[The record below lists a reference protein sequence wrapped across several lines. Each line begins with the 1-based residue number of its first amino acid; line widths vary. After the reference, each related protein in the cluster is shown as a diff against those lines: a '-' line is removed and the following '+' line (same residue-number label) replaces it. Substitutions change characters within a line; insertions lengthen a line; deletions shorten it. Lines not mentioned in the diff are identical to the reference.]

1 MLLLQLFKFQ
11 FLIMAAKK
19 DKDTNKEN
27 KCSFCGKTK
36 KDVALLFN
44 GEFGSICNECCDQ
57 IYNMNLSI
65 INHNTNFIPEDEF
78 HKDDVKKPT
87 EIKEFLDQYV
97 IGQDKAKQRLAVAVY
112 NHYKRIKQK
121 GFDDVEIEKSNCILC
136 GETGVGKTLLV
147 KSIAKMLDV
156 PISIV
161 DCNSITEAGYVGDD
175 VETSITRLLQACD
188 YDVKKAEHGI
198 VFLDECFDGNT
209 EVMTENGFIP
219 FKDLTDSTKIM
230 QWNSD
235 STMSLVNSERIVKHK
250 CLNGLLSL
258 QNSKTGQIIHT
269 STPNHNR
276 VVISHGKYRDK
287 YIIKKVIAEKSLNQ
301 GYDFPVTGIFDGN
314 NIDISDDMLKF
325 IVAFAADGCVKN
337 GKYGYLTVK
346 KERKYNRLNEILNNL
361 HIKYT
366 YTFNEKNS
374 YHNFYFGD
382 ISNMPFFKNGKKTLC
397 LDCLITASIRQK
409 KLFLNELRYWDGLLN
424 YYKDNIYFTSSKL
437 DEMLFIQT
445 IAHTSGMS
453 CSIHN
458 RYKKGY
464 DISYCCVIKNK
475 KYMSQHSKLLKVYK
489 DFTDDVYC
497 VTVPSGMIMIRQN
510 NFVTVTGNCDKI
522 ARKSGGNPSIT
533 RDVSGE
539 GVQQA
544 LLKIIEG
551 TVVNVPPKGGR
562 KHPDAKMVQVDTK
575 NILFICGGAFV
586 GLDKIIE
593 RRMNKSSLGF
603 ISKEENKQYIEDK
616 ENNNILK
623 YANAEDFKNFG
634 LIPEL
639 IGRLPIITYLNPLSE
654 EDLKR
659 ILIEPKNAIIKQ
671 FKKLFELDG
680 IELIIDDDVYDYI
693 VKLSIKNKLG
703 ARGLRGIVEAL
714 LSDDMYKMPATD
726 EKQLHITI
734 EYAKE
739 KLLEYENTYN

>member
-1 MLLLQLFKFQ
+1 MNNLSDNIERKFINTWDIEDFQ
-11 FLIMAAKK
+11 ILTDDGFVDIKSLHETIPYIKYHIE
-19 DKDTNKEN
+19 T
-27 KCSFCGKTK
+27 
-36 KDVALLFN
+36 FN
-44 GEFGSICNECCDQ
+44 GLTLDCADNHIVFDE
-57 IYNMNLSI
+57 NMNEIFVKNLRNEDKIMTANGIDTIICVECTNIEENMYDFELDENSNHRYYTNGILS
-65 INHNTNFIPEDEF
+65 HN
-78 HKDDVKKPT
+78 
-87 EIKEFLDQYV
+87 
-97 IGQDKAKQRLAVAVY
+97 
-112 NHYKRIKQK
+112 
-121 GFDDVEIEKSNCILC
+121 
-136 GETGVGKTLLV
+136 TLLV

-156 PISIV
+156 PISIL

-198 VFLDECFDGNT
+198 VFLDE
-209 EVMTENGFIP
+209 
-219 FKDLTDSTKIM
+219 L
-230 QWNSD
+230 
-235 STMSLVNSERIVKHK
+235 
-250 CLNGLLSL
+250 
-258 QNSKTGQIIHT
+258 
-269 STPNHNR
+269 
-276 VVISHGKYRDK
+276 
-287 YIIKKVIAEKSLNQ
+287 
-301 GYDFPVTGIFDGN
+301 
-314 NIDISDDMLKF
+314 
-325 IVAFAADGCVKN
+325 
-337 GKYGYLTVK
+337 
-346 KERKYNRLNEILNNL
+346 
-361 HIKYT
+361 
-366 YTFNEKNS
+366 
-374 YHNFYFGD
+374 
-382 ISNMPFFKNGKKTLC
+382 
-397 LDCLITASIRQK
+397 
-409 KLFLNELRYWDGLLN
+409 
-424 YYKDNIYFTSSKL
+424 
-437 DEMLFIQT
+437 
-445 IAHTSGMS
+445 
-453 CSIHN
+453 
-458 RYKKGY
+458 
-464 DISYCCVIKNK
+464 
-475 KYMSQHSKLLKVYK
+475 
-489 DFTDDVYC
+489 
-497 VTVPSGMIMIRQN
+497 
-510 NFVTVTGNCDKI
+510 DKI

>member
-1 MLLLQLFKFQ
+1 MNNLSDNIERKFINTWDIQ
-11 FLIMAAKK
+11 DFQILTDDGFVDIKSLHETIPYIK
-19 DKDTNKEN
+19 YHIET
-27 KCSFCGKTK
+27 
-36 KDVALLFN
+36 FN
-44 GEFGSICNECCDQ
+44 GLTLDCADNHIVFDE
-57 IYNMNLSI
+57 NMNEIFVKNLRNEDKIMTANGIDTIICVECTNIEENMYDFELDENSNHRYYTNGILS
-65 INHNTNFIPEDEF
+65 HN
-78 HKDDVKKPT
+78 
-87 EIKEFLDQYV
+87 
-97 IGQDKAKQRLAVAVY
+97 
-112 NHYKRIKQK
+112 
-121 GFDDVEIEKSNCILC
+121 
-136 GETGVGKTLLV
+136 TLLV

-198 VFLDECFDGNT
+198 VFLDE
-209 EVMTENGFIP
+209 I
-219 FKDLTDSTKIM
+219 
-230 QWNSD
+230 
-235 STMSLVNSERIVKHK
+235 
-250 CLNGLLSL
+250 
-258 QNSKTGQIIHT
+258 
-269 STPNHNR
+269 
-276 VVISHGKYRDK
+276 
-287 YIIKKVIAEKSLNQ
+287 
-301 GYDFPVTGIFDGN
+301 
-314 NIDISDDMLKF
+314 
-325 IVAFAADGCVKN
+325 
-337 GKYGYLTVK
+337 
-346 KERKYNRLNEILNNL
+346 
-361 HIKYT
+361 
-366 YTFNEKNS
+366 
-374 YHNFYFGD
+374 
-382 ISNMPFFKNGKKTLC
+382 
-397 LDCLITASIRQK
+397 
-409 KLFLNELRYWDGLLN
+409 
-424 YYKDNIYFTSSKL
+424 
-437 DEMLFIQT
+437 
-445 IAHTSGMS
+445 
-453 CSIHN
+453 
-458 RYKKGY
+458 
-464 DISYCCVIKNK
+464 
-475 KYMSQHSKLLKVYK
+475 
-489 DFTDDVYC
+489 
-497 VTVPSGMIMIRQN
+497 
-510 NFVTVTGNCDKI
+510 DKI

-593 RRMNKSSLGF
+593 RRMNKSSRGF
-603 ISKEENKQYIEDK
+603 IPKEENKQYIEDK

>member
-1 MLLLQLFKFQ
+1 MLSDNIERKFINTWDIEDFQ
-11 FLIMAAKK
+11 ILTDDGFVDIKSLHETIPYIKYHIE
-19 DKDTNKEN
+19 T
-27 KCSFCGKTK
+27 
-36 KDVALLFN
+36 FN
-44 GEFGSICNECCDQ
+44 GLTLDCADNHIVFDE
-57 IYNMNLSI
+57 NMNEIFVKNLRNEDKIMTANGIDTIICVECTNIEENMYDFELDENSNHRYYTNGILS
-65 INHNTNFIPEDEF
+65 HN
-78 HKDDVKKPT
+78 
-87 EIKEFLDQYV
+87 
-97 IGQDKAKQRLAVAVY
+97 
-112 NHYKRIKQK
+112 
-121 GFDDVEIEKSNCILC
+121 
-136 GETGVGKTLLV
+136 TLLV

-188 YDVKKAEHGI
+188 YNVKKAEHGI
-198 VFLDECFDGNT
+198 VFLDE
-209 EVMTENGFIP
+209 
-219 FKDLTDSTKIM
+219 L
-230 QWNSD
+230 
-235 STMSLVNSERIVKHK
+235 
-250 CLNGLLSL
+250 
-258 QNSKTGQIIHT
+258 
-269 STPNHNR
+269 
-276 VVISHGKYRDK
+276 
-287 YIIKKVIAEKSLNQ
+287 
-301 GYDFPVTGIFDGN
+301 
-314 NIDISDDMLKF
+314 
-325 IVAFAADGCVKN
+325 
-337 GKYGYLTVK
+337 
-346 KERKYNRLNEILNNL
+346 
-361 HIKYT
+361 
-366 YTFNEKNS
+366 
-374 YHNFYFGD
+374 
-382 ISNMPFFKNGKKTLC
+382 
-397 LDCLITASIRQK
+397 
-409 KLFLNELRYWDGLLN
+409 
-424 YYKDNIYFTSSKL
+424 
-437 DEMLFIQT
+437 
-445 IAHTSGMS
+445 
-453 CSIHN
+453 
-458 RYKKGY
+458 
-464 DISYCCVIKNK
+464 
-475 KYMSQHSKLLKVYK
+475 
-489 DFTDDVYC
+489 
-497 VTVPSGMIMIRQN
+497 
-510 NFVTVTGNCDKI
+510 DKI

-551 TVVNVPPKGGR
+551 TIVNVPPKGGR

>member
-1 MLLLQLFKFQ
+1 MNNLSDNIERKFINTWDIEDFQ
-11 FLIMAAKK
+11 ILTDDGFVDIKSLHETIPYIKYHIE
-19 DKDTNKEN
+19 T
-27 KCSFCGKTK
+27 
-36 KDVALLFN
+36 FN
-44 GEFGSICNECCDQ
+44 GLTLDCADNHIVFDE
-57 IYNMNLSI
+57 NMNEIFVKNLRNEDKIMTANGIDTIICVECTNIEENMYDFELDENSNHRYYTNGILS
-65 INHNTNFIPEDEF
+65 HN
-78 HKDDVKKPT
+78 
-87 EIKEFLDQYV
+87 
-97 IGQDKAKQRLAVAVY
+97 
-112 NHYKRIKQK
+112 
-121 GFDDVEIEKSNCILC
+121 
-136 GETGVGKTLLV
+136 TLLV

-198 VFLDECFDGNT
+198 VFLDE
-209 EVMTENGFIP
+209 
-219 FKDLTDSTKIM
+219 L
-230 QWNSD
+230 
-235 STMSLVNSERIVKHK
+235 
-250 CLNGLLSL
+250 
-258 QNSKTGQIIHT
+258 
-269 STPNHNR
+269 
-276 VVISHGKYRDK
+276 
-287 YIIKKVIAEKSLNQ
+287 
-301 GYDFPVTGIFDGN
+301 
-314 NIDISDDMLKF
+314 
-325 IVAFAADGCVKN
+325 
-337 GKYGYLTVK
+337 
-346 KERKYNRLNEILNNL
+346 
-361 HIKYT
+361 
-366 YTFNEKNS
+366 
-374 YHNFYFGD
+374 
-382 ISNMPFFKNGKKTLC
+382 
-397 LDCLITASIRQK
+397 
-409 KLFLNELRYWDGLLN
+409 
-424 YYKDNIYFTSSKL
+424 
-437 DEMLFIQT
+437 
-445 IAHTSGMS
+445 
-453 CSIHN
+453 
-458 RYKKGY
+458 
-464 DISYCCVIKNK
+464 
-475 KYMSQHSKLLKVYK
+475 
-489 DFTDDVYC
+489 
-497 VTVPSGMIMIRQN
+497 
-510 NFVTVTGNCDKI
+510 DKI

-726 EKQLHITI
+726 AKQLHITI

-739 KLLEYENTYN
+739 KLLEYENTYK

>member
-1 MLLLQLFKFQ
+1 MSSNDRL
-11 FLIMAAKK
+11 
-19 DKDTNKEN
+19 
-27 KCSFCGKTK
+27 KCSFCGKTQDQVK
-36 KDVALLFN
+36 KLIAGPDVFICDECVEL
-44 GEFGSICNECCDQ
+44 CNEILDEEFFEQ
-57 IYNMNLSI
+57 KEKTSEKADKKAENLEDKP
-65 INHNTNFIPEDEF
+65 IP
-78 HKDDVKKPT
+78 KPH
-87 EIKEFLDQYV
+87 EIKEYLDQHIV
-97 IGQDKAKQRLAVAVY
+97 GQDDAKKVLSVAVY
-112 NHYKRIKQK
+112 NHYKRLKHNQK
-121 GFDDVEIEKSNCILC
+121 SDTDGVEIQKSNILLV
-136 GETGVGKTLLV
+136 GPTGSGKTLLAQTL
-147 KSIAKMLDV
+147 AKMLDV
-156 PISIV
+156 PFAV
-161 DCNSITEAGYVGDD
+161 ADATTLTEAGYVGDD
-175 VETSITRLLQACD
+175 VENILLRLYQNAD
-188 YDVKKAEHGI
+188 YDAKKAERGI
-198 VFLDECFDGNT
+198 IYIDE
-209 EVMTENGFIP
+209 I
-219 FKDLTDSTKIM
+219 
-230 QWNSD
+230 
-235 STMSLVNSERIVKHK
+235 
-250 CLNGLLSL
+250 
-258 QNSKTGQIIHT
+258 
-269 STPNHNR
+269 
-276 VVISHGKYRDK
+276 
-287 YIIKKVIAEKSLNQ
+287 
-301 GYDFPVTGIFDGN
+301 
-314 NIDISDDMLKF
+314 
-325 IVAFAADGCVKN
+325 
-337 GKYGYLTVK
+337 
-346 KERKYNRLNEILNNL
+346 
-361 HIKYT
+361 
-366 YTFNEKNS
+366 
-374 YHNFYFGD
+374 
-382 ISNMPFFKNGKKTLC
+382 
-397 LDCLITASIRQK
+397 
-409 KLFLNELRYWDGLLN
+409 
-424 YYKDNIYFTSSKL
+424 
-437 DEMLFIQT
+437 
-445 IAHTSGMS
+445 
-453 CSIHN
+453 
-458 RYKKGY
+458 
-464 DISYCCVIKNK
+464 
-475 KYMSQHSKLLKVYK
+475 
-489 DFTDDVYC
+489 
-497 VTVPSGMIMIRQN
+497 
-510 NFVTVTGNCDKI
+510 DKI
-522 ARKSGGNPSIT
+522 ARKSENTSIT

>member
-1 MLLLQLFKFQ
+1 MNNLSDNIERKFINTWDIEDFQ
-11 FLIMAAKK
+11 ILTDDGFVDIKSLHETIPYIKYHIE
-19 DKDTNKEN
+19 T
-27 KCSFCGKTK
+27 
-36 KDVALLFN
+36 FN
-44 GEFGSICNECCDQ
+44 GLTLDCADNHIVFDE
-57 IYNMNLSI
+57 NMNEIFVKNLRNEDKIMTANGIDTIICVECTNIEENMYDFELDENSNHRYYTNGILS
-65 INHNTNFIPEDEF
+65 HN
-78 HKDDVKKPT
+78 
-87 EIKEFLDQYV
+87 
-97 IGQDKAKQRLAVAVY
+97 
-112 NHYKRIKQK
+112 
-121 GFDDVEIEKSNCILC
+121 
-136 GETGVGKTLLV
+136 TLLV

-198 VFLDECFDGNT
+198 VFLDE
-209 EVMTENGFIP
+209 
-219 FKDLTDSTKIM
+219 L
-230 QWNSD
+230 
-235 STMSLVNSERIVKHK
+235 
-250 CLNGLLSL
+250 
-258 QNSKTGQIIHT
+258 
-269 STPNHNR
+269 
-276 VVISHGKYRDK
+276 
-287 YIIKKVIAEKSLNQ
+287 
-301 GYDFPVTGIFDGN
+301 
-314 NIDISDDMLKF
+314 
-325 IVAFAADGCVKN
+325 
-337 GKYGYLTVK
+337 
-346 KERKYNRLNEILNNL
+346 
-361 HIKYT
+361 
-366 YTFNEKNS
+366 
-374 YHNFYFGD
+374 
-382 ISNMPFFKNGKKTLC
+382 
-397 LDCLITASIRQK
+397 
-409 KLFLNELRYWDGLLN
+409 
-424 YYKDNIYFTSSKL
+424 
-437 DEMLFIQT
+437 
-445 IAHTSGMS
+445 
-453 CSIHN
+453 
-458 RYKKGY
+458 
-464 DISYCCVIKNK
+464 
-475 KYMSQHSKLLKVYK
+475 
-489 DFTDDVYC
+489 
-497 VTVPSGMIMIRQN
+497 
-510 NFVTVTGNCDKI
+510 DKI

-593 RRMNKSSLGF
+593 RRMNKSSIGF

>member
-1 MLLLQLFKFQ
+1 MLSDNIERKFINTWNIEDFQ
-11 FLIMAAKK
+11 ILTDDGFVDIKSLHETIPYIKYHIE
-19 DKDTNKEN
+19 T
-27 KCSFCGKTK
+27 
-36 KDVALLFN
+36 FN
-44 GEFGSICNECCDQ
+44 GLTLDCADNHIVFDE
-57 IYNMNLSI
+57 NMNEIFVKNLRNEDKIMTANGIDTIICVECTNIEENMYDFELDENSNHRYYTNGILS
-65 INHNTNFIPEDEF
+65 HN
-78 HKDDVKKPT
+78 
-87 EIKEFLDQYV
+87 
-97 IGQDKAKQRLAVAVY
+97 
-112 NHYKRIKQK
+112 
-121 GFDDVEIEKSNCILC
+121 
-136 GETGVGKTLLV
+136 TLLV

-198 VFLDECFDGNT
+198 VFLDE
-209 EVMTENGFIP
+209 
-219 FKDLTDSTKIM
+219 L
-230 QWNSD
+230 
-235 STMSLVNSERIVKHK
+235 
-250 CLNGLLSL
+250 
-258 QNSKTGQIIHT
+258 
-269 STPNHNR
+269 
-276 VVISHGKYRDK
+276 
-287 YIIKKVIAEKSLNQ
+287 
-301 GYDFPVTGIFDGN
+301 
-314 NIDISDDMLKF
+314 
-325 IVAFAADGCVKN
+325 
-337 GKYGYLTVK
+337 
-346 KERKYNRLNEILNNL
+346 
-361 HIKYT
+361 
-366 YTFNEKNS
+366 
-374 YHNFYFGD
+374 
-382 ISNMPFFKNGKKTLC
+382 
-397 LDCLITASIRQK
+397 
-409 KLFLNELRYWDGLLN
+409 
-424 YYKDNIYFTSSKL
+424 
-437 DEMLFIQT
+437 
-445 IAHTSGMS
+445 
-453 CSIHN
+453 
-458 RYKKGY
+458 
-464 DISYCCVIKNK
+464 
-475 KYMSQHSKLLKVYK
+475 
-489 DFTDDVYC
+489 
-497 VTVPSGMIMIRQN
+497 
-510 NFVTVTGNCDKI
+510 DKI

>member
-1 MLLLQLFKFQ
+1 MLSDNIERKFINTWDIEDFQ
-11 FLIMAAKK
+11 ILTDDGFVDIKSLHETILYIKYHIE
-19 DKDTNKEN
+19 T
-27 KCSFCGKTK
+27 
-36 KDVALLFN
+36 FN
-44 GEFGSICNECCDQ
+44 GLTLDCADNHIVFDE
-57 IYNMNLSI
+57 NMNEIFVKNLRNEDKIMTANGIDTIICVECTNIEENMYDFELDENSNHRYYTNGILS
-65 INHNTNFIPEDEF
+65 HN
-78 HKDDVKKPT
+78 
-87 EIKEFLDQYV
+87 
-97 IGQDKAKQRLAVAVY
+97 
-112 NHYKRIKQK
+112 
-121 GFDDVEIEKSNCILC
+121 
-136 GETGVGKTLLV
+136 TLLV

-198 VFLDECFDGNT
+198 VFLDE
-209 EVMTENGFIP
+209 
-219 FKDLTDSTKIM
+219 L
-230 QWNSD
+230 
-235 STMSLVNSERIVKHK
+235 
-250 CLNGLLSL
+250 
-258 QNSKTGQIIHT
+258 
-269 STPNHNR
+269 
-276 VVISHGKYRDK
+276 
-287 YIIKKVIAEKSLNQ
+287 
-301 GYDFPVTGIFDGN
+301 
-314 NIDISDDMLKF
+314 
-325 IVAFAADGCVKN
+325 
-337 GKYGYLTVK
+337 
-346 KERKYNRLNEILNNL
+346 
-361 HIKYT
+361 
-366 YTFNEKNS
+366 
-374 YHNFYFGD
+374 
-382 ISNMPFFKNGKKTLC
+382 
-397 LDCLITASIRQK
+397 
-409 KLFLNELRYWDGLLN
+409 
-424 YYKDNIYFTSSKL
+424 
-437 DEMLFIQT
+437 
-445 IAHTSGMS
+445 
-453 CSIHN
+453 
-458 RYKKGY
+458 
-464 DISYCCVIKNK
+464 
-475 KYMSQHSKLLKVYK
+475 
-489 DFTDDVYC
+489 
-497 VTVPSGMIMIRQN
+497 
-510 NFVTVTGNCDKI
+510 DKI

>member
-1 MLLLQLFKFQ
+1 MLSDNIERKFINTWDIEDFQ
-11 FLIMAAKK
+11 ILTDDGFVDIKSLHETIPYIKYHIE
-19 DKDTNKEN
+19 T
-27 KCSFCGKTK
+27 
-36 KDVALLFN
+36 FN
-44 GEFGSICNECCDQ
+44 GLTLDCADNHIVFDE
-57 IYNMNLSI
+57 NMNEIFVKNLRNEDKIMTANGIDTIICVECTNIEENMYDFELDENSNHRYYTNGILS
-65 INHNTNFIPEDEF
+65 HN
-78 HKDDVKKPT
+78 
-87 EIKEFLDQYV
+87 
-97 IGQDKAKQRLAVAVY
+97 
-112 NHYKRIKQK
+112 
-121 GFDDVEIEKSNCILC
+121 
-136 GETGVGKTLLV
+136 TLLV

-198 VFLDECFDGNT
+198 VFLDE
-209 EVMTENGFIP
+209 I
-219 FKDLTDSTKIM
+219 
-230 QWNSD
+230 
-235 STMSLVNSERIVKHK
+235 
-250 CLNGLLSL
+250 
-258 QNSKTGQIIHT
+258 
-269 STPNHNR
+269 
-276 VVISHGKYRDK
+276 
-287 YIIKKVIAEKSLNQ
+287 
-301 GYDFPVTGIFDGN
+301 
-314 NIDISDDMLKF
+314 
-325 IVAFAADGCVKN
+325 
-337 GKYGYLTVK
+337 
-346 KERKYNRLNEILNNL
+346 
-361 HIKYT
+361 
-366 YTFNEKNS
+366 
-374 YHNFYFGD
+374 
-382 ISNMPFFKNGKKTLC
+382 
-397 LDCLITASIRQK
+397 
-409 KLFLNELRYWDGLLN
+409 
-424 YYKDNIYFTSSKL
+424 
-437 DEMLFIQT
+437 
-445 IAHTSGMS
+445 
-453 CSIHN
+453 
-458 RYKKGY
+458 
-464 DISYCCVIKNK
+464 
-475 KYMSQHSKLLKVYK
+475 
-489 DFTDDVYC
+489 
-497 VTVPSGMIMIRQN
+497 
-510 NFVTVTGNCDKI
+510 DKI

-654 EDLKR
+654 EDLKS

>member
-1 MLLLQLFKFQ
+1 MLLDNIERKFINTWDIEDFQ
-11 FLIMAAKK
+11 ILTDDGFVDIKSLHETIPYIKYHIE
-19 DKDTNKEN
+19 T
-27 KCSFCGKTK
+27 
-36 KDVALLFN
+36 FN
-44 GEFGSICNECCDQ
+44 GLTLDCADNHIVFDE
-57 IYNMNLSI
+57 NMNEIFVKNLRNEDKIMTANGIDTIICVECTNIEENMYDFELDENSNHRYYTNGILS
-65 INHNTNFIPEDEF
+65 HN
-78 HKDDVKKPT
+78 
-87 EIKEFLDQYV
+87 
-97 IGQDKAKQRLAVAVY
+97 
-112 NHYKRIKQK
+112 
-121 GFDDVEIEKSNCILC
+121 
-136 GETGVGKTLLV
+136 TLLV

-198 VFLDECFDGNT
+198 VFLDE
-209 EVMTENGFIP
+209 
-219 FKDLTDSTKIM
+219 L
-230 QWNSD
+230 
-235 STMSLVNSERIVKHK
+235 
-250 CLNGLLSL
+250 
-258 QNSKTGQIIHT
+258 
-269 STPNHNR
+269 
-276 VVISHGKYRDK
+276 
-287 YIIKKVIAEKSLNQ
+287 
-301 GYDFPVTGIFDGN
+301 
-314 NIDISDDMLKF
+314 
-325 IVAFAADGCVKN
+325 
-337 GKYGYLTVK
+337 
-346 KERKYNRLNEILNNL
+346 
-361 HIKYT
+361 
-366 YTFNEKNS
+366 
-374 YHNFYFGD
+374 
-382 ISNMPFFKNGKKTLC
+382 
-397 LDCLITASIRQK
+397 
-409 KLFLNELRYWDGLLN
+409 
-424 YYKDNIYFTSSKL
+424 
-437 DEMLFIQT
+437 
-445 IAHTSGMS
+445 
-453 CSIHN
+453 
-458 RYKKGY
+458 
-464 DISYCCVIKNK
+464 
-475 KYMSQHSKLLKVYK
+475 
-489 DFTDDVYC
+489 
-497 VTVPSGMIMIRQN
+497 
-510 NFVTVTGNCDKI
+510 DKI

>member
-1 MLLLQLFKFQ
+1 MLSDNIERKFINTWDIEDFQ
-11 FLIMAAKK
+11 ILTDDGFVDIKSLHETIPYIKYHIE
-19 DKDTNKEN
+19 T
-27 KCSFCGKTK
+27 
-36 KDVALLFN
+36 FN
-44 GEFGSICNECCDQ
+44 GLTLDCADNHIVFDE
-57 IYNMNLSI
+57 NMNEIFVKNLRNEDKIMTANGIDTIICVECTNIEENMYDFELDGNSNHRYYTNGILS
-65 INHNTNFIPEDEF
+65 HN
-78 HKDDVKKPT
+78 
-87 EIKEFLDQYV
+87 
-97 IGQDKAKQRLAVAVY
+97 
-112 NHYKRIKQK
+112 
-121 GFDDVEIEKSNCILC
+121 
-136 GETGVGKTLLV
+136 TLLV

-198 VFLDECFDGNT
+198 VFLDE
-209 EVMTENGFIP
+209 
-219 FKDLTDSTKIM
+219 L
-230 QWNSD
+230 
-235 STMSLVNSERIVKHK
+235 
-250 CLNGLLSL
+250 
-258 QNSKTGQIIHT
+258 
-269 STPNHNR
+269 
-276 VVISHGKYRDK
+276 
-287 YIIKKVIAEKSLNQ
+287 
-301 GYDFPVTGIFDGN
+301 
-314 NIDISDDMLKF
+314 
-325 IVAFAADGCVKN
+325 
-337 GKYGYLTVK
+337 
-346 KERKYNRLNEILNNL
+346 
-361 HIKYT
+361 
-366 YTFNEKNS
+366 
-374 YHNFYFGD
+374 
-382 ISNMPFFKNGKKTLC
+382 
-397 LDCLITASIRQK
+397 
-409 KLFLNELRYWDGLLN
+409 
-424 YYKDNIYFTSSKL
+424 
-437 DEMLFIQT
+437 
-445 IAHTSGMS
+445 
-453 CSIHN
+453 
-458 RYKKGY
+458 
-464 DISYCCVIKNK
+464 
-475 KYMSQHSKLLKVYK
+475 
-489 DFTDDVYC
+489 
-497 VTVPSGMIMIRQN
+497 
-510 NFVTVTGNCDKI
+510 DKI

-693 VKLSIKNKLG
+693 VKL
-703 ARGLRGIVEAL
+703 
-714 LSDDMYKMPATD
+714 
-726 EKQLHITI
+726 
-734 EYAKE
+734 
-739 KLLEYENTYN
+739 

>member
-1 MLLLQLFKFQ
+1 MNNLSDNIERKFINTWDIEDFQ
-11 FLIMAAKK
+11 ILTDDGFVDIKSLHETIPYIKYHIE
-19 DKDTNKEN
+19 T
-27 KCSFCGKTK
+27 
-36 KDVALLFN
+36 FN
-44 GEFGSICNECCDQ
+44 GLTLDCADNHIVFDE
-57 IYNMNLSI
+57 NMNEIFVKNLRNEDKIMTANGIDTIICVECTNIEENMYDFELDENSNHRYYTNGILS
-65 INHNTNFIPEDEF
+65 HN
-78 HKDDVKKPT
+78 
-87 EIKEFLDQYV
+87 
-97 IGQDKAKQRLAVAVY
+97 
-112 NHYKRIKQK
+112 
-121 GFDDVEIEKSNCILC
+121 
-136 GETGVGKTLLV
+136 TLLV

-198 VFLDECFDGNT
+198 VFLDE
-209 EVMTENGFIP
+209 
-219 FKDLTDSTKIM
+219 L
-230 QWNSD
+230 
-235 STMSLVNSERIVKHK
+235 
-250 CLNGLLSL
+250 
-258 QNSKTGQIIHT
+258 
-269 STPNHNR
+269 
-276 VVISHGKYRDK
+276 
-287 YIIKKVIAEKSLNQ
+287 
-301 GYDFPVTGIFDGN
+301 
-314 NIDISDDMLKF
+314 
-325 IVAFAADGCVKN
+325 
-337 GKYGYLTVK
+337 
-346 KERKYNRLNEILNNL
+346 
-361 HIKYT
+361 
-366 YTFNEKNS
+366 
-374 YHNFYFGD
+374 
-382 ISNMPFFKNGKKTLC
+382 
-397 LDCLITASIRQK
+397 
-409 KLFLNELRYWDGLLN
+409 
-424 YYKDNIYFTSSKL
+424 
-437 DEMLFIQT
+437 
-445 IAHTSGMS
+445 
-453 CSIHN
+453 
-458 RYKKGY
+458 
-464 DISYCCVIKNK
+464 
-475 KYMSQHSKLLKVYK
+475 
-489 DFTDDVYC
+489 
-497 VTVPSGMIMIRQN
+497 
-510 NFVTVTGNCDKI
+510 DKI

-551 TVVNVPPKGGR
+551 TVVNVSPKGGR

>member
-1 MLLLQLFKFQ
+1 MNNLSDNIERKFINTWDIEDFQ
-11 FLIMAAKK
+11 ILTDDGFVDIKSLHETIPYIKYHIE
-19 DKDTNKEN
+19 T
-27 KCSFCGKTK
+27 
-36 KDVALLFN
+36 FN
-44 GEFGSICNECCDQ
+44 GLTLDCADNHIVFDE
-57 IYNMNLSI
+57 NMNEIFVKNLRNEDKIMTANGIDTIICVECTNIEENMYDFELDENSNHRYYTNGILS
-65 INHNTNFIPEDEF
+65 HN
-78 HKDDVKKPT
+78 
-87 EIKEFLDQYV
+87 
-97 IGQDKAKQRLAVAVY
+97 
-112 NHYKRIKQK
+112 
-121 GFDDVEIEKSNCILC
+121 
-136 GETGVGKTLLV
+136 TLLV

-198 VFLDECFDGNT
+198 CFLDE
-209 EVMTENGFIP
+209 I
-219 FKDLTDSTKIM
+219 
-230 QWNSD
+230 
-235 STMSLVNSERIVKHK
+235 
-250 CLNGLLSL
+250 
-258 QNSKTGQIIHT
+258 
-269 STPNHNR
+269 
-276 VVISHGKYRDK
+276 
-287 YIIKKVIAEKSLNQ
+287 
-301 GYDFPVTGIFDGN
+301 
-314 NIDISDDMLKF
+314 
-325 IVAFAADGCVKN
+325 
-337 GKYGYLTVK
+337 
-346 KERKYNRLNEILNNL
+346 
-361 HIKYT
+361 
-366 YTFNEKNS
+366 
-374 YHNFYFGD
+374 
-382 ISNMPFFKNGKKTLC
+382 
-397 LDCLITASIRQK
+397 
-409 KLFLNELRYWDGLLN
+409 
-424 YYKDNIYFTSSKL
+424 
-437 DEMLFIQT
+437 
-445 IAHTSGMS
+445 
-453 CSIHN
+453 
-458 RYKKGY
+458 
-464 DISYCCVIKNK
+464 
-475 KYMSQHSKLLKVYK
+475 
-489 DFTDDVYC
+489 
-497 VTVPSGMIMIRQN
+497 
-510 NFVTVTGNCDKI
+510 DKI

-551 TVVNVPPKGGR
+551 TIVNVPPKGGR

>member
-1 MLLLQLFKFQ
+1 MLSDNIERKFINTWDIEDFQ
-11 FLIMAAKK
+11 ILTDDGFVDIKSLHETIPYIKYHIE
-19 DKDTNKEN
+19 T
-27 KCSFCGKTK
+27 
-36 KDVALLFN
+36 FN
-44 GEFGSICNECCDQ
+44 GLTLDCADNHIVFDE
-57 IYNMNLSI
+57 NMNEIFVKNLRNEDKIMTANGIDTIICVECTNIEENMYDFELDENSNHRYYTNGILS
-65 INHNTNFIPEDEF
+65 HN
-78 HKDDVKKPT
+78 
-87 EIKEFLDQYV
+87 
-97 IGQDKAKQRLAVAVY
+97 
-112 NHYKRIKQK
+112 
-121 GFDDVEIEKSNCILC
+121 
-136 GETGVGKTLLV
+136 TLLV

-198 VFLDECFDGNT
+198 VFLDE
-209 EVMTENGFIP
+209 I
-219 FKDLTDSTKIM
+219 
-230 QWNSD
+230 
-235 STMSLVNSERIVKHK
+235 
-250 CLNGLLSL
+250 
-258 QNSKTGQIIHT
+258 
-269 STPNHNR
+269 
-276 VVISHGKYRDK
+276 
-287 YIIKKVIAEKSLNQ
+287 
-301 GYDFPVTGIFDGN
+301 
-314 NIDISDDMLKF
+314 
-325 IVAFAADGCVKN
+325 
-337 GKYGYLTVK
+337 
-346 KERKYNRLNEILNNL
+346 
-361 HIKYT
+361 
-366 YTFNEKNS
+366 
-374 YHNFYFGD
+374 
-382 ISNMPFFKNGKKTLC
+382 
-397 LDCLITASIRQK
+397 
-409 KLFLNELRYWDGLLN
+409 
-424 YYKDNIYFTSSKL
+424 
-437 DEMLFIQT
+437 
-445 IAHTSGMS
+445 
-453 CSIHN
+453 
-458 RYKKGY
+458 
-464 DISYCCVIKNK
+464 
-475 KYMSQHSKLLKVYK
+475 
-489 DFTDDVYC
+489 
-497 VTVPSGMIMIRQN
+497 
-510 NFVTVTGNCDKI
+510 DKI

-593 RRMNKSSLGF
+593 RRMNKFSLGF

>member
-1 MLLLQLFKFQ
+1 MLSDNIERKFINTWDSEDFQILTDDGFVDIKLLHETIPYIKYH
-11 FLIMAAKK
+11 IE
-19 DKDTNKEN
+19 T
-27 KCSFCGKTK
+27 
-36 KDVALLFN
+36 FN
-44 GEFGSICNECCDQ
+44 GLTLDCADNHIVFDE
-57 IYNMNLSI
+57 NMNEIFVKNLRNEDKIMTANGIDTIICVECTNIEENMYDFELDENSNHRYYTNGILS
-65 INHNTNFIPEDEF
+65 HN
-78 HKDDVKKPT
+78 
-87 EIKEFLDQYV
+87 
-97 IGQDKAKQRLAVAVY
+97 
-112 NHYKRIKQK
+112 
-121 GFDDVEIEKSNCILC
+121 
-136 GETGVGKTLLV
+136 TLLV

-198 VFLDECFDGNT
+198 VFLDE
-209 EVMTENGFIP
+209 
-219 FKDLTDSTKIM
+219 L
-230 QWNSD
+230 
-235 STMSLVNSERIVKHK
+235 
-250 CLNGLLSL
+250 
-258 QNSKTGQIIHT
+258 
-269 STPNHNR
+269 
-276 VVISHGKYRDK
+276 
-287 YIIKKVIAEKSLNQ
+287 
-301 GYDFPVTGIFDGN
+301 
-314 NIDISDDMLKF
+314 
-325 IVAFAADGCVKN
+325 
-337 GKYGYLTVK
+337 
-346 KERKYNRLNEILNNL
+346 
-361 HIKYT
+361 
-366 YTFNEKNS
+366 
-374 YHNFYFGD
+374 
-382 ISNMPFFKNGKKTLC
+382 
-397 LDCLITASIRQK
+397 
-409 KLFLNELRYWDGLLN
+409 
-424 YYKDNIYFTSSKL
+424 
-437 DEMLFIQT
+437 
-445 IAHTSGMS
+445 
-453 CSIHN
+453 
-458 RYKKGY
+458 
-464 DISYCCVIKNK
+464 
-475 KYMSQHSKLLKVYK
+475 
-489 DFTDDVYC
+489 
-497 VTVPSGMIMIRQN
+497 
-510 NFVTVTGNCDKI
+510 DKI

-616 ENNNILK
+616 KNNNILK

>member
-1 MLLLQLFKFQ
+1 MNNLSDNIERKFINTWDIEDFQ
-11 FLIMAAKK
+11 ILTDDGFVDIKSLHETIPYIKYHIE
-19 DKDTNKEN
+19 T
-27 KCSFCGKTK
+27 
-36 KDVALLFN
+36 FN
-44 GEFGSICNECCDQ
+44 GLTLDCADNHIVFDE
-57 IYNMNLSI
+57 NMNEIFVKNLRNEDKIMTANGIDTIICVECTNIEENMYDFELDENSNHRYYTNGILS
-65 INHNTNFIPEDEF
+65 HN
-78 HKDDVKKPT
+78 
-87 EIKEFLDQYV
+87 
-97 IGQDKAKQRLAVAVY
+97 
-112 NHYKRIKQK
+112 
-121 GFDDVEIEKSNCILC
+121 
-136 GETGVGKTLLV
+136 TLLV

-198 VFLDECFDGNT
+198 VFLDE
-209 EVMTENGFIP
+209 M
-219 FKDLTDSTKIM
+219 
-230 QWNSD
+230 
-235 STMSLVNSERIVKHK
+235 
-250 CLNGLLSL
+250 
-258 QNSKTGQIIHT
+258 
-269 STPNHNR
+269 
-276 VVISHGKYRDK
+276 
-287 YIIKKVIAEKSLNQ
+287 
-301 GYDFPVTGIFDGN
+301 
-314 NIDISDDMLKF
+314 
-325 IVAFAADGCVKN
+325 
-337 GKYGYLTVK
+337 
-346 KERKYNRLNEILNNL
+346 
-361 HIKYT
+361 
-366 YTFNEKNS
+366 
-374 YHNFYFGD
+374 
-382 ISNMPFFKNGKKTLC
+382 
-397 LDCLITASIRQK
+397 
-409 KLFLNELRYWDGLLN
+409 
-424 YYKDNIYFTSSKL
+424 
-437 DEMLFIQT
+437 
-445 IAHTSGMS
+445 
-453 CSIHN
+453 
-458 RYKKGY
+458 
-464 DISYCCVIKNK
+464 
-475 KYMSQHSKLLKVYK
+475 
-489 DFTDDVYC
+489 
-497 VTVPSGMIMIRQN
+497 
-510 NFVTVTGNCDKI
+510 DKI

>member
-1 MLLLQLFKFQ
+1 MNNLSDNIERKFINTWDIEDFQ
-11 FLIMAAKK
+11 ILTDDGFVDIKSLHETIPYIKYHIE
-19 DKDTNKEN
+19 T
-27 KCSFCGKTK
+27 
-36 KDVALLFN
+36 FN
-44 GEFGSICNECCDQ
+44 GLTLDCADNHIVFDE
-57 IYNMNLSI
+57 NMNEIFVKNLRNEDKIMTANGIDTIICVECTNIEENMYDFELDENSNHRYYTNGILS
-65 INHNTNFIPEDEF
+65 HN
-78 HKDDVKKPT
+78 
-87 EIKEFLDQYV
+87 
-97 IGQDKAKQRLAVAVY
+97 
-112 NHYKRIKQK
+112 
-121 GFDDVEIEKSNCILC
+121 
-136 GETGVGKTLLV
+136 TLLV

-198 VFLDECFDGNT
+198 VFLDE
-209 EVMTENGFIP
+209 
-219 FKDLTDSTKIM
+219 L
-230 QWNSD
+230 
-235 STMSLVNSERIVKHK
+235 
-250 CLNGLLSL
+250 
-258 QNSKTGQIIHT
+258 
-269 STPNHNR
+269 
-276 VVISHGKYRDK
+276 
-287 YIIKKVIAEKSLNQ
+287 
-301 GYDFPVTGIFDGN
+301 
-314 NIDISDDMLKF
+314 
-325 IVAFAADGCVKN
+325 
-337 GKYGYLTVK
+337 
-346 KERKYNRLNEILNNL
+346 
-361 HIKYT
+361 
-366 YTFNEKNS
+366 
-374 YHNFYFGD
+374 
-382 ISNMPFFKNGKKTLC
+382 
-397 LDCLITASIRQK
+397 
-409 KLFLNELRYWDGLLN
+409 
-424 YYKDNIYFTSSKL
+424 
-437 DEMLFIQT
+437 
-445 IAHTSGMS
+445 
-453 CSIHN
+453 
-458 RYKKGY
+458 
-464 DISYCCVIKNK
+464 
-475 KYMSQHSKLLKVYK
+475 
-489 DFTDDVYC
+489 
-497 VTVPSGMIMIRQN
+497 
-510 NFVTVTGNCDKI
+510 DKI

-551 TVVNVPPKGGR
+551 TIVNVPPKGGR

>member
-1 MLLLQLFKFQ
+1 MLSDNIERKFINTWDIEDFQ
-11 FLIMAAKK
+11 ILTDDGFVDIKSLHETIPYIKYHIE
-19 DKDTNKEN
+19 T
-27 KCSFCGKTK
+27 
-36 KDVALLFN
+36 FN
-44 GEFGSICNECCDQ
+44 GLTLDCADNHIVFDE
-57 IYNMNLSI
+57 NMNEIFVKNLRNEDKIMTANGIDTIICVECTNIEENMYDFELDENSNHRYYTNGILS
-65 INHNTNFIPEDEF
+65 HN
-78 HKDDVKKPT
+78 
-87 EIKEFLDQYV
+87 
-97 IGQDKAKQRLAVAVY
+97 
-112 NHYKRIKQK
+112 
-121 GFDDVEIEKSNCILC
+121 
-136 GETGVGKTLLV
+136 TLLV

-198 VFLDECFDGNT
+198 CFLDE
-209 EVMTENGFIP
+209 I
-219 FKDLTDSTKIM
+219 
-230 QWNSD
+230 
-235 STMSLVNSERIVKHK
+235 
-250 CLNGLLSL
+250 
-258 QNSKTGQIIHT
+258 
-269 STPNHNR
+269 
-276 VVISHGKYRDK
+276 
-287 YIIKKVIAEKSLNQ
+287 
-301 GYDFPVTGIFDGN
+301 
-314 NIDISDDMLKF
+314 
-325 IVAFAADGCVKN
+325 
-337 GKYGYLTVK
+337 
-346 KERKYNRLNEILNNL
+346 
-361 HIKYT
+361 
-366 YTFNEKNS
+366 
-374 YHNFYFGD
+374 
-382 ISNMPFFKNGKKTLC
+382 
-397 LDCLITASIRQK
+397 
-409 KLFLNELRYWDGLLN
+409 
-424 YYKDNIYFTSSKL
+424 
-437 DEMLFIQT
+437 
-445 IAHTSGMS
+445 
-453 CSIHN
+453 
-458 RYKKGY
+458 
-464 DISYCCVIKNK
+464 
-475 KYMSQHSKLLKVYK
+475 
-489 DFTDDVYC
+489 
-497 VTVPSGMIMIRQN
+497 
-510 NFVTVTGNCDKI
+510 DKI

-562 KHPDAKMVQVDTK
+562 KHPDAKMVQVNTK

>member
-1 MLLLQLFKFQ
+1 MLLDNIERKFINTWDIEDFQ
-11 FLIMAAKK
+11 ILTDDGFVDIKSLHETIPYIKYHIE
-19 DKDTNKEN
+19 T
-27 KCSFCGKTK
+27 
-36 KDVALLFN
+36 FN
-44 GEFGSICNECCDQ
+44 GLTLDCADNHIVFDE
-57 IYNMNLSI
+57 NMNEIFVKNLRNEDKIMTANGIDTIICVECTNIEENMYDFELDENSNHRYYTNSILS
-65 INHNTNFIPEDEF
+65 HN
-78 HKDDVKKPT
+78 
-87 EIKEFLDQYV
+87 
-97 IGQDKAKQRLAVAVY
+97 
-112 NHYKRIKQK
+112 
-121 GFDDVEIEKSNCILC
+121 
-136 GETGVGKTLLV
+136 TLLV

-198 VFLDECFDGNT
+198 VFLDE
-209 EVMTENGFIP
+209 
-219 FKDLTDSTKIM
+219 L
-230 QWNSD
+230 
-235 STMSLVNSERIVKHK
+235 
-250 CLNGLLSL
+250 
-258 QNSKTGQIIHT
+258 
-269 STPNHNR
+269 
-276 VVISHGKYRDK
+276 
-287 YIIKKVIAEKSLNQ
+287 
-301 GYDFPVTGIFDGN
+301 
-314 NIDISDDMLKF
+314 
-325 IVAFAADGCVKN
+325 
-337 GKYGYLTVK
+337 
-346 KERKYNRLNEILNNL
+346 
-361 HIKYT
+361 
-366 YTFNEKNS
+366 
-374 YHNFYFGD
+374 
-382 ISNMPFFKNGKKTLC
+382 
-397 LDCLITASIRQK
+397 
-409 KLFLNELRYWDGLLN
+409 
-424 YYKDNIYFTSSKL
+424 
-437 DEMLFIQT
+437 
-445 IAHTSGMS
+445 
-453 CSIHN
+453 
-458 RYKKGY
+458 
-464 DISYCCVIKNK
+464 
-475 KYMSQHSKLLKVYK
+475 
-489 DFTDDVYC
+489 
-497 VTVPSGMIMIRQN
+497 
-510 NFVTVTGNCDKI
+510 DKI

>member
-1 MLLLQLFKFQ
+1 MLSDNIERKFINTWDIEDFQ
-11 FLIMAAKK
+11 ILTDDGFVDIKSLHETIPYIKYHIE
-19 DKDTNKEN
+19 T
-27 KCSFCGKTK
+27 
-36 KDVALLFN
+36 FN
-44 GEFGSICNECCDQ
+44 GLTLDCADNHIVFDE
-57 IYNMNLSI
+57 NMNEIFVKNLRNEDKIMTANGIDTIICVECTNIEENMYDFELDENSNHRYYTNGILS
-65 INHNTNFIPEDEF
+65 HN
-78 HKDDVKKPT
+78 
-87 EIKEFLDQYV
+87 
-97 IGQDKAKQRLAVAVY
+97 
-112 NHYKRIKQK
+112 
-121 GFDDVEIEKSNCILC
+121 
-136 GETGVGKTLLV
+136 TLLV

-198 VFLDECFDGNT
+198 VFLDE
-209 EVMTENGFIP
+209 
-219 FKDLTDSTKIM
+219 L
-230 QWNSD
+230 
-235 STMSLVNSERIVKHK
+235 
-250 CLNGLLSL
+250 
-258 QNSKTGQIIHT
+258 
-269 STPNHNR
+269 
-276 VVISHGKYRDK
+276 
-287 YIIKKVIAEKSLNQ
+287 
-301 GYDFPVTGIFDGN
+301 
-314 NIDISDDMLKF
+314 
-325 IVAFAADGCVKN
+325 
-337 GKYGYLTVK
+337 
-346 KERKYNRLNEILNNL
+346 
-361 HIKYT
+361 
-366 YTFNEKNS
+366 
-374 YHNFYFGD
+374 
-382 ISNMPFFKNGKKTLC
+382 
-397 LDCLITASIRQK
+397 
-409 KLFLNELRYWDGLLN
+409 
-424 YYKDNIYFTSSKL
+424 
-437 DEMLFIQT
+437 
-445 IAHTSGMS
+445 
-453 CSIHN
+453 
-458 RYKKGY
+458 
-464 DISYCCVIKNK
+464 
-475 KYMSQHSKLLKVYK
+475 
-489 DFTDDVYC
+489 
-497 VTVPSGMIMIRQN
+497 
-510 NFVTVTGNCDKI
+510 DKI

-616 ENNNILK
+616 KNNNILK

>member
-1 MLLLQLFKFQ
+1 MLSDNIERKFINTWDIADFQ
-11 FLIMAAKK
+11 ILTDDGFVDIKSLHETIPYIKYHIE
-19 DKDTNKEN
+19 T
-27 KCSFCGKTK
+27 
-36 KDVALLFN
+36 FN
-44 GEFGSICNECCDQ
+44 GLTLDCADNHIVFDE
-57 IYNMNLSI
+57 NMNEIFVKNLRNEDKIMTANGIDTIICVECTNIEENMYDFELDENSNHRYYTNGILS
-65 INHNTNFIPEDEF
+65 HN
-78 HKDDVKKPT
+78 
-87 EIKEFLDQYV
+87 
-97 IGQDKAKQRLAVAVY
+97 
-112 NHYKRIKQK
+112 
-121 GFDDVEIEKSNCILC
+121 
-136 GETGVGKTLLV
+136 TLLV

-198 VFLDECFDGNT
+198 VFLDE
-209 EVMTENGFIP
+209 I
-219 FKDLTDSTKIM
+219 
-230 QWNSD
+230 
-235 STMSLVNSERIVKHK
+235 
-250 CLNGLLSL
+250 
-258 QNSKTGQIIHT
+258 
-269 STPNHNR
+269 
-276 VVISHGKYRDK
+276 
-287 YIIKKVIAEKSLNQ
+287 
-301 GYDFPVTGIFDGN
+301 
-314 NIDISDDMLKF
+314 
-325 IVAFAADGCVKN
+325 
-337 GKYGYLTVK
+337 
-346 KERKYNRLNEILNNL
+346 
-361 HIKYT
+361 
-366 YTFNEKNS
+366 
-374 YHNFYFGD
+374 
-382 ISNMPFFKNGKKTLC
+382 
-397 LDCLITASIRQK
+397 
-409 KLFLNELRYWDGLLN
+409 
-424 YYKDNIYFTSSKL
+424 
-437 DEMLFIQT
+437 
-445 IAHTSGMS
+445 
-453 CSIHN
+453 
-458 RYKKGY
+458 
-464 DISYCCVIKNK
+464 
-475 KYMSQHSKLLKVYK
+475 
-489 DFTDDVYC
+489 
-497 VTVPSGMIMIRQN
+497 
-510 NFVTVTGNCDKI
+510 DKI

>member
-1 MLLLQLFKFQ
+1 MNNLSDNIERKFINTWDIEDFQ
-11 FLIMAAKK
+11 ILTDDGFVDIKSLHETIPYIKYHIE
-19 DKDTNKEN
+19 T
-27 KCSFCGKTK
+27 
-36 KDVALLFN
+36 FN
-44 GEFGSICNECCDQ
+44 GLTLDCADNHIVFDE
-57 IYNMNLSI
+57 NMNEIFVKNLRNEDKIMTANGIDTIICVECTNIEENMYDFELDENSNHRYYTNGILS
-65 INHNTNFIPEDEF
+65 HN
-78 HKDDVKKPT
+78 
-87 EIKEFLDQYV
+87 
-97 IGQDKAKQRLAVAVY
+97 
-112 NHYKRIKQK
+112 
-121 GFDDVEIEKSNCILC
+121 
-136 GETGVGKTLLV
+136 TLLV

-188 YDVKKAEHGI
+188 YNVKKAEHGI
-198 VFLDECFDGNT
+198 VFLDE
-209 EVMTENGFIP
+209 
-219 FKDLTDSTKIM
+219 L
-230 QWNSD
+230 
-235 STMSLVNSERIVKHK
+235 
-250 CLNGLLSL
+250 
-258 QNSKTGQIIHT
+258 
-269 STPNHNR
+269 
-276 VVISHGKYRDK
+276 
-287 YIIKKVIAEKSLNQ
+287 
-301 GYDFPVTGIFDGN
+301 
-314 NIDISDDMLKF
+314 
-325 IVAFAADGCVKN
+325 
-337 GKYGYLTVK
+337 
-346 KERKYNRLNEILNNL
+346 
-361 HIKYT
+361 
-366 YTFNEKNS
+366 
-374 YHNFYFGD
+374 
-382 ISNMPFFKNGKKTLC
+382 
-397 LDCLITASIRQK
+397 
-409 KLFLNELRYWDGLLN
+409 
-424 YYKDNIYFTSSKL
+424 
-437 DEMLFIQT
+437 
-445 IAHTSGMS
+445 
-453 CSIHN
+453 
-458 RYKKGY
+458 
-464 DISYCCVIKNK
+464 
-475 KYMSQHSKLLKVYK
+475 
-489 DFTDDVYC
+489 
-497 VTVPSGMIMIRQN
+497 
-510 NFVTVTGNCDKI
+510 DKI

>member
-1 MLLLQLFKFQ
+1 MNNLSDNIERKFINTWDIEDFQ
-11 FLIMAAKK
+11 ILTDDGFVDIKSLHETIPYIKYHIE
-19 DKDTNKEN
+19 T
-27 KCSFCGKTK
+27 
-36 KDVALLFN
+36 FN
-44 GEFGSICNECCDQ
+44 GLTLDCADNHIVFDE
-57 IYNMNLSI
+57 NMNEIFVKNLRNEDKIMTANGIDTIICVECTNIEENMYDFELDENSNHRYYTNGILS
-65 INHNTNFIPEDEF
+65 HN
-78 HKDDVKKPT
+78 
-87 EIKEFLDQYV
+87 
-97 IGQDKAKQRLAVAVY
+97 
-112 NHYKRIKQK
+112 
-121 GFDDVEIEKSNCILC
+121 
-136 GETGVGKTLLV
+136 TLLV

-198 VFLDECFDGNT
+198 VFLDE
-209 EVMTENGFIP
+209 I
-219 FKDLTDSTKIM
+219 
-230 QWNSD
+230 
-235 STMSLVNSERIVKHK
+235 
-250 CLNGLLSL
+250 
-258 QNSKTGQIIHT
+258 
-269 STPNHNR
+269 
-276 VVISHGKYRDK
+276 
-287 YIIKKVIAEKSLNQ
+287 
-301 GYDFPVTGIFDGN
+301 
-314 NIDISDDMLKF
+314 
-325 IVAFAADGCVKN
+325 
-337 GKYGYLTVK
+337 
-346 KERKYNRLNEILNNL
+346 
-361 HIKYT
+361 
-366 YTFNEKNS
+366 
-374 YHNFYFGD
+374 
-382 ISNMPFFKNGKKTLC
+382 
-397 LDCLITASIRQK
+397 
-409 KLFLNELRYWDGLLN
+409 
-424 YYKDNIYFTSSKL
+424 
-437 DEMLFIQT
+437 
-445 IAHTSGMS
+445 
-453 CSIHN
+453 
-458 RYKKGY
+458 
-464 DISYCCVIKNK
+464 
-475 KYMSQHSKLLKVYK
+475 
-489 DFTDDVYC
+489 
-497 VTVPSGMIMIRQN
+497 
-510 NFVTVTGNCDKI
+510 DKI

-593 RRMNKSSLGF
+593 RRMNKSSIGF

>member
-1 MLLLQLFKFQ
+1 MLSDNIERKFINTWDIEDFQ
-11 FLIMAAKK
+11 ILTDDGFVDIKSLHETIPYIKYHIE
-19 DKDTNKEN
+19 T
-27 KCSFCGKTK
+27 
-36 KDVALLFN
+36 FN
-44 GEFGSICNECCDQ
+44 GLRLDCADNHIVFDE
-57 IYNMNLSI
+57 NMNEIFVKNLQNEDKIMTANGIDTIICVECTNIEENMYDFELDENSNHRYYTNGILS
-65 INHNTNFIPEDEF
+65 HN
-78 HKDDVKKPT
+78 
-87 EIKEFLDQYV
+87 
-97 IGQDKAKQRLAVAVY
+97 
-112 NHYKRIKQK
+112 
-121 GFDDVEIEKSNCILC
+121 
-136 GETGVGKTLLV
+136 TLLV

-198 VFLDECFDGNT
+198 CFLDE
-209 EVMTENGFIP
+209 I
-219 FKDLTDSTKIM
+219 
-230 QWNSD
+230 
-235 STMSLVNSERIVKHK
+235 
-250 CLNGLLSL
+250 
-258 QNSKTGQIIHT
+258 
-269 STPNHNR
+269 
-276 VVISHGKYRDK
+276 
-287 YIIKKVIAEKSLNQ
+287 
-301 GYDFPVTGIFDGN
+301 
-314 NIDISDDMLKF
+314 
-325 IVAFAADGCVKN
+325 
-337 GKYGYLTVK
+337 
-346 KERKYNRLNEILNNL
+346 
-361 HIKYT
+361 
-366 YTFNEKNS
+366 
-374 YHNFYFGD
+374 
-382 ISNMPFFKNGKKTLC
+382 
-397 LDCLITASIRQK
+397 
-409 KLFLNELRYWDGLLN
+409 
-424 YYKDNIYFTSSKL
+424 
-437 DEMLFIQT
+437 
-445 IAHTSGMS
+445 
-453 CSIHN
+453 
-458 RYKKGY
+458 
-464 DISYCCVIKNK
+464 
-475 KYMSQHSKLLKVYK
+475 
-489 DFTDDVYC
+489 
-497 VTVPSGMIMIRQN
+497 
-510 NFVTVTGNCDKI
+510 DKI

-603 ISKEENKQYIEDK
+603 ISKEENKQYIKDK

>member
-1 MLLLQLFKFQ
+1 MLSDNIERKFINTWDIEDFQ
-11 FLIMAAKK
+11 ILTDDGFVDIKSLHETIPYIKYHIE
-19 DKDTNKEN
+19 T
-27 KCSFCGKTK
+27 
-36 KDVALLFN
+36 FN
-44 GEFGSICNECCDQ
+44 GLTLDCADNHIVFDE
-57 IYNMNLSI
+57 NMNEIFVKNLRNEDKIMTANGIDTIICVECTNIEENMYDFELNENSNHRYYTNGILS
-65 INHNTNFIPEDEF
+65 HN
-78 HKDDVKKPT
+78 
-87 EIKEFLDQYV
+87 
-97 IGQDKAKQRLAVAVY
+97 
-112 NHYKRIKQK
+112 
-121 GFDDVEIEKSNCILC
+121 
-136 GETGVGKTLLV
+136 TLLV

-198 VFLDECFDGNT
+198 VFLDE
-209 EVMTENGFIP
+209 
-219 FKDLTDSTKIM
+219 L
-230 QWNSD
+230 
-235 STMSLVNSERIVKHK
+235 
-250 CLNGLLSL
+250 
-258 QNSKTGQIIHT
+258 
-269 STPNHNR
+269 
-276 VVISHGKYRDK
+276 
-287 YIIKKVIAEKSLNQ
+287 
-301 GYDFPVTGIFDGN
+301 
-314 NIDISDDMLKF
+314 
-325 IVAFAADGCVKN
+325 
-337 GKYGYLTVK
+337 
-346 KERKYNRLNEILNNL
+346 
-361 HIKYT
+361 
-366 YTFNEKNS
+366 
-374 YHNFYFGD
+374 
-382 ISNMPFFKNGKKTLC
+382 
-397 LDCLITASIRQK
+397 
-409 KLFLNELRYWDGLLN
+409 
-424 YYKDNIYFTSSKL
+424 
-437 DEMLFIQT
+437 
-445 IAHTSGMS
+445 
-453 CSIHN
+453 
-458 RYKKGY
+458 
-464 DISYCCVIKNK
+464 
-475 KYMSQHSKLLKVYK
+475 
-489 DFTDDVYC
+489 
-497 VTVPSGMIMIRQN
+497 
-510 NFVTVTGNCDKI
+510 DKI

>member
-1 MLLLQLFKFQ
+1 MLSDNIERKFINTWDIEDFQ
-11 FLIMAAKK
+11 ILTDDGFVDIKSLHETIPYIKYHIE
-19 DKDTNKEN
+19 T
-27 KCSFCGKTK
+27 
-36 KDVALLFN
+36 FN
-44 GEFGSICNECCDQ
+44 GLTLDCADNHIVFDE
-57 IYNMNLSI
+57 NMNEIFIKNLRNEDKIITANGIDTIICVECTNIEENMYDFELDENSNHRYYTNGILS
-65 INHNTNFIPEDEF
+65 HN
-78 HKDDVKKPT
+78 
-87 EIKEFLDQYV
+87 
-97 IGQDKAKQRLAVAVY
+97 
-112 NHYKRIKQK
+112 
-121 GFDDVEIEKSNCILC
+121 
-136 GETGVGKTLLV
+136 TLLV

-198 VFLDECFDGNT
+198 VFLDE
-209 EVMTENGFIP
+209 
-219 FKDLTDSTKIM
+219 L
-230 QWNSD
+230 
-235 STMSLVNSERIVKHK
+235 
-250 CLNGLLSL
+250 
-258 QNSKTGQIIHT
+258 
-269 STPNHNR
+269 
-276 VVISHGKYRDK
+276 
-287 YIIKKVIAEKSLNQ
+287 
-301 GYDFPVTGIFDGN
+301 
-314 NIDISDDMLKF
+314 
-325 IVAFAADGCVKN
+325 
-337 GKYGYLTVK
+337 
-346 KERKYNRLNEILNNL
+346 
-361 HIKYT
+361 
-366 YTFNEKNS
+366 
-374 YHNFYFGD
+374 
-382 ISNMPFFKNGKKTLC
+382 
-397 LDCLITASIRQK
+397 
-409 KLFLNELRYWDGLLN
+409 
-424 YYKDNIYFTSSKL
+424 
-437 DEMLFIQT
+437 
-445 IAHTSGMS
+445 
-453 CSIHN
+453 
-458 RYKKGY
+458 
-464 DISYCCVIKNK
+464 
-475 KYMSQHSKLLKVYK
+475 
-489 DFTDDVYC
+489 
-497 VTVPSGMIMIRQN
+497 
-510 NFVTVTGNCDKI
+510 DKI

>member
-1 MLLLQLFKFQ
+1 MNNLSDNIERKFINTWNIEDFQ
-11 FLIMAAKK
+11 ILTDDGFVDIKSLHETIPYIKYHIE
-19 DKDTNKEN
+19 T
-27 KCSFCGKTK
+27 
-36 KDVALLFN
+36 FN
-44 GEFGSICNECCDQ
+44 GLTLDCADNHIVFDE
-57 IYNMNLSI
+57 NMNEIFVKNLRNEDKIMTANGIDTIICVECTNIEENMYDFELDENSNHRYYTNGILS
-65 INHNTNFIPEDEF
+65 HN
-78 HKDDVKKPT
+78 
-87 EIKEFLDQYV
+87 
-97 IGQDKAKQRLAVAVY
+97 
-112 NHYKRIKQK
+112 
-121 GFDDVEIEKSNCILC
+121 
-136 GETGVGKTLLV
+136 TLLV

-198 VFLDECFDGNT
+198 VFLDE
-209 EVMTENGFIP
+209 I
-219 FKDLTDSTKIM
+219 
-230 QWNSD
+230 
-235 STMSLVNSERIVKHK
+235 
-250 CLNGLLSL
+250 
-258 QNSKTGQIIHT
+258 
-269 STPNHNR
+269 
-276 VVISHGKYRDK
+276 
-287 YIIKKVIAEKSLNQ
+287 
-301 GYDFPVTGIFDGN
+301 
-314 NIDISDDMLKF
+314 
-325 IVAFAADGCVKN
+325 
-337 GKYGYLTVK
+337 
-346 KERKYNRLNEILNNL
+346 
-361 HIKYT
+361 
-366 YTFNEKNS
+366 
-374 YHNFYFGD
+374 
-382 ISNMPFFKNGKKTLC
+382 
-397 LDCLITASIRQK
+397 
-409 KLFLNELRYWDGLLN
+409 
-424 YYKDNIYFTSSKL
+424 
-437 DEMLFIQT
+437 
-445 IAHTSGMS
+445 
-453 CSIHN
+453 
-458 RYKKGY
+458 
-464 DISYCCVIKNK
+464 
-475 KYMSQHSKLLKVYK
+475 
-489 DFTDDVYC
+489 
-497 VTVPSGMIMIRQN
+497 
-510 NFVTVTGNCDKI
+510 DKI

-593 RRMNKSSLGF
+593 RRMNKSSIGF
-603 ISKEENKQYIEDK
+603 IYKEENKQYIEDK

>member
-1 MLLLQLFKFQ
+1 MNNLSDNIERKFINTWDIEDFQ
-11 FLIMAAKK
+11 ILTDDGFVDIKSLHETIPYIKYHIE
-19 DKDTNKEN
+19 T
-27 KCSFCGKTK
+27 
-36 KDVALLFN
+36 FN
-44 GEFGSICNECCDQ
+44 GLTLDCADNHIVFDE
-57 IYNMNLSI
+57 NMNEIFVKNLRNEDKIMTVNGIDTIICVECTNIEENMYDFELDENSNHRYYTNGILS
-65 INHNTNFIPEDEF
+65 HN
-78 HKDDVKKPT
+78 
-87 EIKEFLDQYV
+87 
-97 IGQDKAKQRLAVAVY
+97 
-112 NHYKRIKQK
+112 
-121 GFDDVEIEKSNCILC
+121 
-136 GETGVGKTLLV
+136 TLLV

-198 VFLDECFDGNT
+198 VFLDE
-209 EVMTENGFIP
+209 
-219 FKDLTDSTKIM
+219 L
-230 QWNSD
+230 
-235 STMSLVNSERIVKHK
+235 
-250 CLNGLLSL
+250 
-258 QNSKTGQIIHT
+258 
-269 STPNHNR
+269 
-276 VVISHGKYRDK
+276 
-287 YIIKKVIAEKSLNQ
+287 
-301 GYDFPVTGIFDGN
+301 
-314 NIDISDDMLKF
+314 
-325 IVAFAADGCVKN
+325 
-337 GKYGYLTVK
+337 
-346 KERKYNRLNEILNNL
+346 
-361 HIKYT
+361 
-366 YTFNEKNS
+366 
-374 YHNFYFGD
+374 
-382 ISNMPFFKNGKKTLC
+382 
-397 LDCLITASIRQK
+397 
-409 KLFLNELRYWDGLLN
+409 
-424 YYKDNIYFTSSKL
+424 
-437 DEMLFIQT
+437 
-445 IAHTSGMS
+445 
-453 CSIHN
+453 
-458 RYKKGY
+458 
-464 DISYCCVIKNK
+464 
-475 KYMSQHSKLLKVYK
+475 
-489 DFTDDVYC
+489 
-497 VTVPSGMIMIRQN
+497 
-510 NFVTVTGNCDKI
+510 DKI

>member
-1 MLLLQLFKFQ
+1 MNNLSDNIERKFINTWDIEDFQ
-11 FLIMAAKK
+11 ILTDDGFVDIKSLHETIPYIKYHIE
-19 DKDTNKEN
+19 T
-27 KCSFCGKTK
+27 
-36 KDVALLFN
+36 FN
-44 GEFGSICNECCDQ
+44 GLILDCADNHIVFDE
-57 IYNMNLSI
+57 NMNEIFVKNLRNEDKIMTANGIDTIICVECTNIEENMYDFELDENSNHRYYTNGILS
-65 INHNTNFIPEDEF
+65 HN
-78 HKDDVKKPT
+78 
-87 EIKEFLDQYV
+87 
-97 IGQDKAKQRLAVAVY
+97 
-112 NHYKRIKQK
+112 
-121 GFDDVEIEKSNCILC
+121 
-136 GETGVGKTLLV
+136 TLLV

-198 VFLDECFDGNT
+198 VFLDE
-209 EVMTENGFIP
+209 
-219 FKDLTDSTKIM
+219 L
-230 QWNSD
+230 
-235 STMSLVNSERIVKHK
+235 
-250 CLNGLLSL
+250 
-258 QNSKTGQIIHT
+258 
-269 STPNHNR
+269 
-276 VVISHGKYRDK
+276 
-287 YIIKKVIAEKSLNQ
+287 
-301 GYDFPVTGIFDGN
+301 
-314 NIDISDDMLKF
+314 
-325 IVAFAADGCVKN
+325 
-337 GKYGYLTVK
+337 
-346 KERKYNRLNEILNNL
+346 
-361 HIKYT
+361 
-366 YTFNEKNS
+366 
-374 YHNFYFGD
+374 
-382 ISNMPFFKNGKKTLC
+382 
-397 LDCLITASIRQK
+397 
-409 KLFLNELRYWDGLLN
+409 
-424 YYKDNIYFTSSKL
+424 
-437 DEMLFIQT
+437 
-445 IAHTSGMS
+445 
-453 CSIHN
+453 
-458 RYKKGY
+458 
-464 DISYCCVIKNK
+464 
-475 KYMSQHSKLLKVYK
+475 
-489 DFTDDVYC
+489 
-497 VTVPSGMIMIRQN
+497 
-510 NFVTVTGNCDKI
+510 DKI

>member
-1 MLLLQLFKFQ
+1 MLSDNIERKFINTWDIEDFQ
-11 FLIMAAKK
+11 ILTDDGFVDIKSLHETIPYIKYHIE
-19 DKDTNKEN
+19 T
-27 KCSFCGKTK
+27 
-36 KDVALLFN
+36 FN
-44 GEFGSICNECCDQ
+44 GLTLDCADNHIVFDE
-57 IYNMNLSI
+57 NMNEIFVKNLRNEDKIMTANGIDTIICVECTNIEENMYDFELNENSNHRYYTNGILS
-65 INHNTNFIPEDEF
+65 HN
-78 HKDDVKKPT
+78 
-87 EIKEFLDQYV
+87 
-97 IGQDKAKQRLAVAVY
+97 
-112 NHYKRIKQK
+112 
-121 GFDDVEIEKSNCILC
+121 
-136 GETGVGKTLLV
+136 TLLV

-198 VFLDECFDGNT
+198 CFLDE
-209 EVMTENGFIP
+209 I
-219 FKDLTDSTKIM
+219 
-230 QWNSD
+230 
-235 STMSLVNSERIVKHK
+235 
-250 CLNGLLSL
+250 
-258 QNSKTGQIIHT
+258 
-269 STPNHNR
+269 
-276 VVISHGKYRDK
+276 
-287 YIIKKVIAEKSLNQ
+287 
-301 GYDFPVTGIFDGN
+301 
-314 NIDISDDMLKF
+314 
-325 IVAFAADGCVKN
+325 
-337 GKYGYLTVK
+337 
-346 KERKYNRLNEILNNL
+346 
-361 HIKYT
+361 
-366 YTFNEKNS
+366 
-374 YHNFYFGD
+374 
-382 ISNMPFFKNGKKTLC
+382 
-397 LDCLITASIRQK
+397 
-409 KLFLNELRYWDGLLN
+409 
-424 YYKDNIYFTSSKL
+424 
-437 DEMLFIQT
+437 
-445 IAHTSGMS
+445 
-453 CSIHN
+453 
-458 RYKKGY
+458 
-464 DISYCCVIKNK
+464 
-475 KYMSQHSKLLKVYK
+475 
-489 DFTDDVYC
+489 
-497 VTVPSGMIMIRQN
+497 
-510 NFVTVTGNCDKI
+510 DKI

>member
-1 MLLLQLFKFQ
+1 MNNLSDNIKRKFINTWDIEDFQ
-11 FLIMAAKK
+11 ILTDDGFVDIKSLHETIPYIKYHIE
-19 DKDTNKEN
+19 T
-27 KCSFCGKTK
+27 
-36 KDVALLFN
+36 FN
-44 GEFGSICNECCDQ
+44 GLTLDCADNHIVFDE
-57 IYNMNLSI
+57 NMNEIFVKNLRNEDKIMTANGIDTIICVECTNIEENMYDFELDENSNHRYYTNGILS
-65 INHNTNFIPEDEF
+65 HN
-78 HKDDVKKPT
+78 
-87 EIKEFLDQYV
+87 
-97 IGQDKAKQRLAVAVY
+97 
-112 NHYKRIKQK
+112 
-121 GFDDVEIEKSNCILC
+121 
-136 GETGVGKTLLV
+136 TLLV

-198 VFLDECFDGNT
+198 VFLDE
-209 EVMTENGFIP
+209 
-219 FKDLTDSTKIM
+219 L
-230 QWNSD
+230 
-235 STMSLVNSERIVKHK
+235 
-250 CLNGLLSL
+250 
-258 QNSKTGQIIHT
+258 
-269 STPNHNR
+269 
-276 VVISHGKYRDK
+276 
-287 YIIKKVIAEKSLNQ
+287 
-301 GYDFPVTGIFDGN
+301 
-314 NIDISDDMLKF
+314 
-325 IVAFAADGCVKN
+325 
-337 GKYGYLTVK
+337 
-346 KERKYNRLNEILNNL
+346 
-361 HIKYT
+361 
-366 YTFNEKNS
+366 
-374 YHNFYFGD
+374 
-382 ISNMPFFKNGKKTLC
+382 
-397 LDCLITASIRQK
+397 
-409 KLFLNELRYWDGLLN
+409 
-424 YYKDNIYFTSSKL
+424 
-437 DEMLFIQT
+437 
-445 IAHTSGMS
+445 
-453 CSIHN
+453 
-458 RYKKGY
+458 
-464 DISYCCVIKNK
+464 
-475 KYMSQHSKLLKVYK
+475 
-489 DFTDDVYC
+489 
-497 VTVPSGMIMIRQN
+497 
-510 NFVTVTGNCDKI
+510 DKI

>member
-1 MLLLQLFKFQ
+1 MLSDNIERKFINTWDIEDFQ
-11 FLIMAAKK
+11 ILTDDEFVDIKSLHETIPYIKYHIE
-19 DKDTNKEN
+19 T
-27 KCSFCGKTK
+27 
-36 KDVALLFN
+36 FN
-44 GEFGSICNECCDQ
+44 GLTLDCADNHIVFDE
-57 IYNMNLSI
+57 NMNEIFVKNLRNEDKIMTANGIDTIICVECTNIEENMYDFELDENSNHRYYTNGILS
-65 INHNTNFIPEDEF
+65 HN
-78 HKDDVKKPT
+78 
-87 EIKEFLDQYV
+87 
-97 IGQDKAKQRLAVAVY
+97 
-112 NHYKRIKQK
+112 
-121 GFDDVEIEKSNCILC
+121 
-136 GETGVGKTLLV
+136 TLLV

-198 VFLDECFDGNT
+198 VFLDE
-209 EVMTENGFIP
+209 I
-219 FKDLTDSTKIM
+219 
-230 QWNSD
+230 
-235 STMSLVNSERIVKHK
+235 
-250 CLNGLLSL
+250 
-258 QNSKTGQIIHT
+258 
-269 STPNHNR
+269 
-276 VVISHGKYRDK
+276 
-287 YIIKKVIAEKSLNQ
+287 
-301 GYDFPVTGIFDGN
+301 
-314 NIDISDDMLKF
+314 
-325 IVAFAADGCVKN
+325 
-337 GKYGYLTVK
+337 
-346 KERKYNRLNEILNNL
+346 
-361 HIKYT
+361 
-366 YTFNEKNS
+366 
-374 YHNFYFGD
+374 
-382 ISNMPFFKNGKKTLC
+382 
-397 LDCLITASIRQK
+397 
-409 KLFLNELRYWDGLLN
+409 
-424 YYKDNIYFTSSKL
+424 
-437 DEMLFIQT
+437 
-445 IAHTSGMS
+445 
-453 CSIHN
+453 
-458 RYKKGY
+458 
-464 DISYCCVIKNK
+464 
-475 KYMSQHSKLLKVYK
+475 
-489 DFTDDVYC
+489 
-497 VTVPSGMIMIRQN
+497 
-510 NFVTVTGNCDKI
+510 DKI

-593 RRMNKSSLGF
+593 SRMNKSSLGF
-603 ISKEENKQYIEDK
+603 ISKDENKQYIEDK

-739 KLLEYENTYN
+739 KLFEYENTYN

>member
-1 MLLLQLFKFQ
+1 MNNLSDNIERKFINTWDIADFQ
-11 FLIMAAKK
+11 ILTDDGFVDIKSLHETIPYIKYHIE
-19 DKDTNKEN
+19 T
-27 KCSFCGKTK
+27 
-36 KDVALLFN
+36 FN
-44 GEFGSICNECCDQ
+44 GLTLDCADNHIVFDE
-57 IYNMNLSI
+57 NMNEIFVKNLRNEDKIMTANGIDTIICVECTNIEENMYDFELDENSNHRYYTNGILS
-65 INHNTNFIPEDEF
+65 HN
-78 HKDDVKKPT
+78 
-87 EIKEFLDQYV
+87 
-97 IGQDKAKQRLAVAVY
+97 
-112 NHYKRIKQK
+112 
-121 GFDDVEIEKSNCILC
+121 
-136 GETGVGKTLLV
+136 TLLV

-198 VFLDECFDGNT
+198 VFLDE
-209 EVMTENGFIP
+209 
-219 FKDLTDSTKIM
+219 L
-230 QWNSD
+230 
-235 STMSLVNSERIVKHK
+235 
-250 CLNGLLSL
+250 
-258 QNSKTGQIIHT
+258 
-269 STPNHNR
+269 
-276 VVISHGKYRDK
+276 
-287 YIIKKVIAEKSLNQ
+287 
-301 GYDFPVTGIFDGN
+301 
-314 NIDISDDMLKF
+314 
-325 IVAFAADGCVKN
+325 
-337 GKYGYLTVK
+337 
-346 KERKYNRLNEILNNL
+346 
-361 HIKYT
+361 
-366 YTFNEKNS
+366 
-374 YHNFYFGD
+374 
-382 ISNMPFFKNGKKTLC
+382 
-397 LDCLITASIRQK
+397 
-409 KLFLNELRYWDGLLN
+409 
-424 YYKDNIYFTSSKL
+424 
-437 DEMLFIQT
+437 
-445 IAHTSGMS
+445 
-453 CSIHN
+453 
-458 RYKKGY
+458 
-464 DISYCCVIKNK
+464 
-475 KYMSQHSKLLKVYK
+475 
-489 DFTDDVYC
+489 
-497 VTVPSGMIMIRQN
+497 
-510 NFVTVTGNCDKI
+510 DKI

>member
-1 MLLLQLFKFQ
+1 MLSDNIERKF
-11 FLIMAAKK
+11 INTW
-19 DKDTNKEN
+19 DIEN
-27 KCSFCGKTK
+27 FQILTDDGFVDIKSLHETIPYIKYHIET
-36 KDVALLFN
+36 FN
-44 GEFGSICNECCDQ
+44 GLTLDCADNHIVFDE
-57 IYNMNLSI
+57 NMNEIFVKNLRNEDKIMTANGIDTIICVECTNIEENMYDFELDENSNHRYYTNGILS
-65 INHNTNFIPEDEF
+65 HN
-78 HKDDVKKPT
+78 
-87 EIKEFLDQYV
+87 
-97 IGQDKAKQRLAVAVY
+97 
-112 NHYKRIKQK
+112 
-121 GFDDVEIEKSNCILC
+121 
-136 GETGVGKTLLV
+136 TLLV

-198 VFLDECFDGNT
+198 VFLDE
-209 EVMTENGFIP
+209 
-219 FKDLTDSTKIM
+219 L
-230 QWNSD
+230 
-235 STMSLVNSERIVKHK
+235 
-250 CLNGLLSL
+250 
-258 QNSKTGQIIHT
+258 
-269 STPNHNR
+269 
-276 VVISHGKYRDK
+276 
-287 YIIKKVIAEKSLNQ
+287 
-301 GYDFPVTGIFDGN
+301 
-314 NIDISDDMLKF
+314 
-325 IVAFAADGCVKN
+325 
-337 GKYGYLTVK
+337 
-346 KERKYNRLNEILNNL
+346 
-361 HIKYT
+361 
-366 YTFNEKNS
+366 
-374 YHNFYFGD
+374 
-382 ISNMPFFKNGKKTLC
+382 
-397 LDCLITASIRQK
+397 
-409 KLFLNELRYWDGLLN
+409 
-424 YYKDNIYFTSSKL
+424 
-437 DEMLFIQT
+437 
-445 IAHTSGMS
+445 
-453 CSIHN
+453 
-458 RYKKGY
+458 
-464 DISYCCVIKNK
+464 
-475 KYMSQHSKLLKVYK
+475 
-489 DFTDDVYC
+489 
-497 VTVPSGMIMIRQN
+497 
-510 NFVTVTGNCDKI
+510 DKI

>member
-1 MLLLQLFKFQ
+1 MNNLSDNIERKFINTWDIEDFQ
-11 FLIMAAKK
+11 ILTDDGFVDIKSLHETIPYIKYHIE
-19 DKDTNKEN
+19 T
-27 KCSFCGKTK
+27 
-36 KDVALLFN
+36 FN
-44 GEFGSICNECCDQ
+44 GLTLDCADNHIVFDE
-57 IYNMNLSI
+57 NMNEIFVKNLRNEDKIMTANGIDTIICVECTNIEENMYDFELDENSNHRYYTNGILS
-65 INHNTNFIPEDEF
+65 HN
-78 HKDDVKKPT
+78 
-87 EIKEFLDQYV
+87 
-97 IGQDKAKQRLAVAVY
+97 
-112 NHYKRIKQK
+112 
-121 GFDDVEIEKSNCILC
+121 
-136 GETGVGKTLLV
+136 TLLV

-198 VFLDECFDGNT
+198 CFLDE
-209 EVMTENGFIP
+209 I
-219 FKDLTDSTKIM
+219 
-230 QWNSD
+230 
-235 STMSLVNSERIVKHK
+235 
-250 CLNGLLSL
+250 
-258 QNSKTGQIIHT
+258 
-269 STPNHNR
+269 
-276 VVISHGKYRDK
+276 
-287 YIIKKVIAEKSLNQ
+287 
-301 GYDFPVTGIFDGN
+301 
-314 NIDISDDMLKF
+314 
-325 IVAFAADGCVKN
+325 
-337 GKYGYLTVK
+337 
-346 KERKYNRLNEILNNL
+346 
-361 HIKYT
+361 
-366 YTFNEKNS
+366 
-374 YHNFYFGD
+374 
-382 ISNMPFFKNGKKTLC
+382 
-397 LDCLITASIRQK
+397 
-409 KLFLNELRYWDGLLN
+409 
-424 YYKDNIYFTSSKL
+424 
-437 DEMLFIQT
+437 
-445 IAHTSGMS
+445 
-453 CSIHN
+453 
-458 RYKKGY
+458 
-464 DISYCCVIKNK
+464 
-475 KYMSQHSKLLKVYK
+475 
-489 DFTDDVYC
+489 
-497 VTVPSGMIMIRQN
+497 
-510 NFVTVTGNCDKI
+510 DKI

-703 ARGLRGIVEAL
+703 ARSLRGIVEAL

>member
-1 MLLLQLFKFQ
+1 MLSDNIERKFINTWDIEDFQ
-11 FLIMAAKK
+11 ILTDDGFVDIKSLHETIPYIKYHIE
-19 DKDTNKEN
+19 T
-27 KCSFCGKTK
+27 
-36 KDVALLFN
+36 FN
-44 GEFGSICNECCDQ
+44 GLTLDCADNHIVFDE
-57 IYNMNLSI
+57 NMNEIFVKNLRNEDKIMTANGIDTIICVECTNIEENMYDFELDENSNHRYYTNGILS
-65 INHNTNFIPEDEF
+65 HN
-78 HKDDVKKPT
+78 
-87 EIKEFLDQYV
+87 
-97 IGQDKAKQRLAVAVY
+97 
-112 NHYKRIKQK
+112 
-121 GFDDVEIEKSNCILC
+121 
-136 GETGVGKTLLV
+136 TLLV

-188 YDVKKAEHGI
+188 YDIKKAEHGI
-198 VFLDECFDGNT
+198 VFLDE
-209 EVMTENGFIP
+209 
-219 FKDLTDSTKIM
+219 L
-230 QWNSD
+230 
-235 STMSLVNSERIVKHK
+235 
-250 CLNGLLSL
+250 
-258 QNSKTGQIIHT
+258 
-269 STPNHNR
+269 
-276 VVISHGKYRDK
+276 
-287 YIIKKVIAEKSLNQ
+287 
-301 GYDFPVTGIFDGN
+301 
-314 NIDISDDMLKF
+314 
-325 IVAFAADGCVKN
+325 
-337 GKYGYLTVK
+337 
-346 KERKYNRLNEILNNL
+346 
-361 HIKYT
+361 
-366 YTFNEKNS
+366 
-374 YHNFYFGD
+374 
-382 ISNMPFFKNGKKTLC
+382 
-397 LDCLITASIRQK
+397 
-409 KLFLNELRYWDGLLN
+409 
-424 YYKDNIYFTSSKL
+424 
-437 DEMLFIQT
+437 
-445 IAHTSGMS
+445 
-453 CSIHN
+453 
-458 RYKKGY
+458 
-464 DISYCCVIKNK
+464 
-475 KYMSQHSKLLKVYK
+475 
-489 DFTDDVYC
+489 
-497 VTVPSGMIMIRQN
+497 
-510 NFVTVTGNCDKI
+510 DKI

>member
-1 MLLLQLFKFQ
+1 MNNLSDNIERKFINTWDIEDFQ
-11 FLIMAAKK
+11 ILTDDGFVDIKSLHETIPYIKYHIE
-19 DKDTNKEN
+19 T
-27 KCSFCGKTK
+27 
-36 KDVALLFN
+36 FN
-44 GEFGSICNECCDQ
+44 GLTLDCADNHIVFDE
-57 IYNMNLSI
+57 NMNEIFVKNLRNEDKIMTANGIDTIICVECKNIEENMYDFELDENSNHRYYTNSILS
-65 INHNTNFIPEDEF
+65 HN
-78 HKDDVKKPT
+78 
-87 EIKEFLDQYV
+87 
-97 IGQDKAKQRLAVAVY
+97 
-112 NHYKRIKQK
+112 
-121 GFDDVEIEKSNCILC
+121 
-136 GETGVGKTLLV
+136 TLLV

-198 VFLDECFDGNT
+198 VFLDE
-209 EVMTENGFIP
+209 I
-219 FKDLTDSTKIM
+219 
-230 QWNSD
+230 
-235 STMSLVNSERIVKHK
+235 
-250 CLNGLLSL
+250 
-258 QNSKTGQIIHT
+258 
-269 STPNHNR
+269 
-276 VVISHGKYRDK
+276 
-287 YIIKKVIAEKSLNQ
+287 
-301 GYDFPVTGIFDGN
+301 
-314 NIDISDDMLKF
+314 
-325 IVAFAADGCVKN
+325 
-337 GKYGYLTVK
+337 
-346 KERKYNRLNEILNNL
+346 
-361 HIKYT
+361 
-366 YTFNEKNS
+366 
-374 YHNFYFGD
+374 
-382 ISNMPFFKNGKKTLC
+382 
-397 LDCLITASIRQK
+397 
-409 KLFLNELRYWDGLLN
+409 
-424 YYKDNIYFTSSKL
+424 
-437 DEMLFIQT
+437 
-445 IAHTSGMS
+445 
-453 CSIHN
+453 
-458 RYKKGY
+458 
-464 DISYCCVIKNK
+464 
-475 KYMSQHSKLLKVYK
+475 
-489 DFTDDVYC
+489 
-497 VTVPSGMIMIRQN
+497 
-510 NFVTVTGNCDKI
+510 DKI

>member
-1 MLLLQLFKFQ
+1 MNNLSDNIERKFINTWDIEDFQ
-11 FLIMAAKK
+11 ILTDDGFVDIKSLHETIPYIKYHIE
-19 DKDTNKEN
+19 T
-27 KCSFCGKTK
+27 
-36 KDVALLFN
+36 FN
-44 GEFGSICNECCDQ
+44 GLTLDCADNHIVFDE
-57 IYNMNLSI
+57 NMNEIFVKNLRNEDKIMTANGIDTIICVECTNIEENMYDFELDENSNHRYYTNGILS
-65 INHNTNFIPEDEF
+65 HN
-78 HKDDVKKPT
+78 
-87 EIKEFLDQYV
+87 
-97 IGQDKAKQRLAVAVY
+97 
-112 NHYKRIKQK
+112 
-121 GFDDVEIEKSNCILC
+121 
-136 GETGVGKTLLV
+136 TLLV

-198 VFLDECFDGNT
+198 VFLDE
-209 EVMTENGFIP
+209 
-219 FKDLTDSTKIM
+219 L
-230 QWNSD
+230 
-235 STMSLVNSERIVKHK
+235 
-250 CLNGLLSL
+250 
-258 QNSKTGQIIHT
+258 
-269 STPNHNR
+269 
-276 VVISHGKYRDK
+276 
-287 YIIKKVIAEKSLNQ
+287 
-301 GYDFPVTGIFDGN
+301 
-314 NIDISDDMLKF
+314 
-325 IVAFAADGCVKN
+325 
-337 GKYGYLTVK
+337 
-346 KERKYNRLNEILNNL
+346 
-361 HIKYT
+361 
-366 YTFNEKNS
+366 
-374 YHNFYFGD
+374 
-382 ISNMPFFKNGKKTLC
+382 
-397 LDCLITASIRQK
+397 
-409 KLFLNELRYWDGLLN
+409 
-424 YYKDNIYFTSSKL
+424 
-437 DEMLFIQT
+437 
-445 IAHTSGMS
+445 
-453 CSIHN
+453 
-458 RYKKGY
+458 
-464 DISYCCVIKNK
+464 
-475 KYMSQHSKLLKVYK
+475 
-489 DFTDDVYC
+489 
-497 VTVPSGMIMIRQN
+497 
-510 NFVTVTGNCDKI
+510 DKI

-726 EKQLHITI
+726 AKQLHITI

>member
-1 MLLLQLFKFQ
+1 MLSDNIERKFINTWDIEDFQ
-11 FLIMAAKK
+11 ILTDDGFVDIKSLHETIPYIKYHIE
-19 DKDTNKEN
+19 T
-27 KCSFCGKTK
+27 
-36 KDVALLFN
+36 FN
-44 GEFGSICNECCDQ
+44 GLTLDCADNHIVFDE
-57 IYNMNLSI
+57 NMNEIFVKNLRNEDKIMTANGIDTIICVECTNIEENMYDFELDENSNHRYYTNGILS
-65 INHNTNFIPEDEF
+65 HN
-78 HKDDVKKPT
+78 
-87 EIKEFLDQYV
+87 
-97 IGQDKAKQRLAVAVY
+97 
-112 NHYKRIKQK
+112 
-121 GFDDVEIEKSNCILC
+121 
-136 GETGVGKTLLV
+136 TLLV

-198 VFLDECFDGNT
+198 VFLDE
-209 EVMTENGFIP
+209 I
-219 FKDLTDSTKIM
+219 
-230 QWNSD
+230 
-235 STMSLVNSERIVKHK
+235 
-250 CLNGLLSL
+250 
-258 QNSKTGQIIHT
+258 
-269 STPNHNR
+269 
-276 VVISHGKYRDK
+276 
-287 YIIKKVIAEKSLNQ
+287 
-301 GYDFPVTGIFDGN
+301 
-314 NIDISDDMLKF
+314 
-325 IVAFAADGCVKN
+325 
-337 GKYGYLTVK
+337 
-346 KERKYNRLNEILNNL
+346 
-361 HIKYT
+361 
-366 YTFNEKNS
+366 
-374 YHNFYFGD
+374 
-382 ISNMPFFKNGKKTLC
+382 
-397 LDCLITASIRQK
+397 
-409 KLFLNELRYWDGLLN
+409 
-424 YYKDNIYFTSSKL
+424 
-437 DEMLFIQT
+437 
-445 IAHTSGMS
+445 
-453 CSIHN
+453 
-458 RYKKGY
+458 
-464 DISYCCVIKNK
+464 
-475 KYMSQHSKLLKVYK
+475 
-489 DFTDDVYC
+489 
-497 VTVPSGMIMIRQN
+497 
-510 NFVTVTGNCDKI
+510 DKI

-593 RRMNKSSLGF
+593 RRMNKSSIGF

>member
-1 MLLLQLFKFQ
+1 MLSDNIERKFINTWDIEDFQ
-11 FLIMAAKK
+11 ILTDDGFVDIKSLHETIPYIKYHIE
-19 DKDTNKEN
+19 T
-27 KCSFCGKTK
+27 
-36 KDVALLFN
+36 FN
-44 GEFGSICNECCDQ
+44 GLTLDCADNHIVFDE
-57 IYNMNLSI
+57 NMNEIFVKNLRNEDKIMTANGIDTIICVECTNIEENMYDFELDENSNHRYYTNGILS
-65 INHNTNFIPEDEF
+65 HN
-78 HKDDVKKPT
+78 
-87 EIKEFLDQYV
+87 
-97 IGQDKAKQRLAVAVY
+97 
-112 NHYKRIKQK
+112 
-121 GFDDVEIEKSNCILC
+121 
-136 GETGVGKTLLV
+136 TLLV

-175 VETSITRLLQACD
+175 VETSITRLLQACN

-198 VFLDECFDGNT
+198 VFLDE
-209 EVMTENGFIP
+209 
-219 FKDLTDSTKIM
+219 L
-230 QWNSD
+230 
-235 STMSLVNSERIVKHK
+235 
-250 CLNGLLSL
+250 
-258 QNSKTGQIIHT
+258 
-269 STPNHNR
+269 
-276 VVISHGKYRDK
+276 
-287 YIIKKVIAEKSLNQ
+287 
-301 GYDFPVTGIFDGN
+301 
-314 NIDISDDMLKF
+314 
-325 IVAFAADGCVKN
+325 
-337 GKYGYLTVK
+337 
-346 KERKYNRLNEILNNL
+346 
-361 HIKYT
+361 
-366 YTFNEKNS
+366 
-374 YHNFYFGD
+374 
-382 ISNMPFFKNGKKTLC
+382 
-397 LDCLITASIRQK
+397 
-409 KLFLNELRYWDGLLN
+409 
-424 YYKDNIYFTSSKL
+424 
-437 DEMLFIQT
+437 
-445 IAHTSGMS
+445 
-453 CSIHN
+453 
-458 RYKKGY
+458 
-464 DISYCCVIKNK
+464 
-475 KYMSQHSKLLKVYK
+475 
-489 DFTDDVYC
+489 
-497 VTVPSGMIMIRQN
+497 
-510 NFVTVTGNCDKI
+510 DKI